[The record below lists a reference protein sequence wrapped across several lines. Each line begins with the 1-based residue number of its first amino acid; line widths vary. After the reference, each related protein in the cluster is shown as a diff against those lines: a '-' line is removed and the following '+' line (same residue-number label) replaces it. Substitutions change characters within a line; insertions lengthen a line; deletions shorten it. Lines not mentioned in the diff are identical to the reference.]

1 MSIDIAAKKQAV
13 AQIIEGRVIDD
24 DPRVAVLIKGSVLG
38 FPATLQAIGSTWP
51 FGVMYLLETQV
62 VDDPNKPTDPDGV
75 LKLTFTPRIGRGFL
89 SFFTHVFLF
98 ESKGRSV
105 GDKPMES
112 RFIFDYNSHS
122 LSERFIKYPGVSD
135 ILLKLEQYSKFTE
148 MTVKTDAGLY
158 LSQPK
163 SFQSMDLDVCRET
176 FKLLGELGQVVFEAF

>member
-13 AQIIEGRVIDD
+13 AQIIEGRVVDD
-24 DPRVAVLIKGSVLG
+24 DQRVAVLVKGSVLG

-62 VDDPNKPTDPDGV
+62 VEDPNKPIDQDGV
-75 LKLTFTPRIGRGFL
+75 LNVTLTPRMGRGL
-89 SFFTHVFLF
+89 MGVFSRIVLF
-98 ESKGRSV
+98 EPTGMSV
-105 GDKPMES
+105 GDKAMES
-112 RFIFDYNSHS
+112 RFVFDYNSHS
-122 LSERFIKYPGVSD
+122 LCERLVKYPGVTD
-135 ILLKLEQYSKFTE
+135 ILLKLEQYAKFTE

-163 SFQSMDLDVCRET
+163 SFQSLDLDVCRET